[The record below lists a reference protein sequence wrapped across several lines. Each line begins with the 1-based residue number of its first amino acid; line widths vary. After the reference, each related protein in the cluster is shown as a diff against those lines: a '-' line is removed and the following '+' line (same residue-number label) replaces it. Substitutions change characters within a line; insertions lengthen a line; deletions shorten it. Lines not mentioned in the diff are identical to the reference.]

1 MSTKRDLKF
10 YLIFFAAALVLA
22 AVVSF
27 YASSSPDGLEK
38 VAEDIGFLDTAKD
51 HSNSDFALADY
62 GVAGVENER
71 FSVGLAGTIG
81 VVTTG
86 LVAVVLFMALGR
98 KKKR

>member
-1 MSTKRDLKF
+1 MTTKRDFKF
-10 YLIFFAAALVLA
+10 YAIFFAAALVLA

-38 VAEDIGFLDTAKD
+38 VAGEIGFLDTAKD
-51 HSNSDFALADY
+51 HANSDFALADY

-86 LVAVVLFMALGR
+86 IVAVVLFMALGR
-98 KKKR
+98 KKKE

>member
-1 MSTKRDLKF
+1 MSTKRDFKF
-10 YLIFFAAALVLA
+10 YLIFFASALVLA

-38 VAEDIGFLDTAKD
+38 VAGDIGFLDSAKD
-51 HSNSDFALADY
+51 HTNSDFALAEY

-81 VVTTG
+81 VVATG
-86 LVAVVLFMALGR
+86 VVAVVLFMALGR
-98 KKKR
+98 KKQK

>member
-10 YLIFFAAALVLA
+10 YLIYFAAALVLA

-38 VAEDIGFLDTAKD
+38 VAGDIGFLDTAKD
-51 HSNSDFALADY
+51 HANSDFALADY

-86 LVAVVLFMALGR
+86 VVAVVLFMALGR
-98 KKKR
+98 KKQR

>member
-1 MSTKRDLKF
+1 MSTKRDFKF
-10 YLIFFAAALVLA
+10 YLIFFAAALVIA
-22 AVVSF
+22 AVFSF

-38 VAEDIGFLDTAKD
+38 VAGEIGFSESAKD
-51 HSNSDFALADY
+51 NANSDFKLADY

-86 LVAVVLFMALGR
+86 VVAVVLFMALGR

>member
-38 VAEDIGFLDTAKD
+38 VAGEIGFLETAKD
-51 HSNSDFALADY
+51 HTNSDFALADY

-98 KKKR
+98 KKQK

>member
-1 MSTKRDLKF
+1 MTTKRDFKF
-10 YLIFFAAALVLA
+10 YAIFFAAALVLA

-38 VAEDIGFLDTAKD
+38 VAEEIGFLDTAKD
-51 HSNSDFALADY
+51 HANSDFKLADY

-86 LVAVVLFMALGR
+86 VVAVVLFMALGR

>member
-38 VAEDIGFLDTAKD
+38 VAGEIGFLETAKD
-51 HSNSDFALADY
+51 HTNSDFALADY

-98 KKKR
+98 KKQR

>member
-1 MSTKRDLKF
+1 MSTKKDFKF
-10 YLIFFAAALVLA
+10 YFIFFASALVLA

-38 VAEDIGFLDTAKD
+38 VAGDIGFLDSAKD
-51 HSNSDFALADY
+51 HTNSDFALAEY

-81 VVTTG
+81 VVATG
-86 LVAVVLFMALGR
+86 VVAVVLFMALGR
-98 KKKR
+98 KKQK

>member
-38 VAEDIGFLDTAKD
+38 VAEEIGFLDTAKD
-51 HSNSDFALADY
+51 HANSDFALADY
-62 GVAGVENER
+62 GVAGVDNER

-98 KKKR
+98 KKQR

>member
-38 VAEDIGFLDTAKD
+38 VAGDIGFLDTAKD
-51 HSNSDFALADY
+51 HANSDFALADY

>member
-98 KKKR
+98 KKQR

>member
-1 MSTKRDLKF
+1 MSTKKDLKF

-38 VAEDIGFLDTAKD
+38 VAGDIGFLDTAKD
-51 HSNSDFALADY
+51 HANSDFALADY

-98 KKKR
+98 KKQR